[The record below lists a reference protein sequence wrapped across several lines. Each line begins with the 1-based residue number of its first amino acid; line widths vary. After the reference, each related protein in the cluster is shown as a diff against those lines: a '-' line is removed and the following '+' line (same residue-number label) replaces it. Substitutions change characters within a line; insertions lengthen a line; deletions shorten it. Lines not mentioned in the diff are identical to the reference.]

1 MQGFLLGMLA
11 LVVITAA
18 AAIVLENVEMSARDV
33 YTERNV
39 RL

>member
-1 MQGFLLGMLA
+1 MRAFLLSLLA
-11 LVVITAA
+11 LVVITAV
-18 AAIVLENVEMSARDV
+18 AAIVLDNIDMSARKV